1 MKSAAVILAA
11 GSSSRMGQSK
21 QTLDIHGE
29 KLLIRT
35 IQTVMRAG
43 VSRVIIVLG
52 SEEKAH
58 RDLIKELRVD
68 IIHNTGWQRGM
79 GSSLKAGLR
88 QLISNDPSTEVVV
101 VSVCDQ
107 PLLSPENI
115 QALINRYKETGKA
128 VIASEYSGAP
138 GVPAL
143 FHKSY
148 FERLMRLPDDQG
160 AKKIILENIGETSLV
175 PFPGGEVDLDTME
188 DYRSYLDTAG
198 DPP

>member
-21 QTLDIHGE
+21 QMLDIHGE
-29 KLLIRT
+29 KLLIKT
-35 IQTVMRAG
+35 IQSVMRAG
-43 VSRVIIVLG
+43 IPRVIIVLG
-52 SEEKAH
+52 AEEKAH
-58 RDLIKELRVD
+58 RDLIKDLPVEV
-68 IIHNTGWQRGM
+68 IHNADWRRGM
-79 GSSLKAGLR
+79 GSSLKAGIR
-88 QLISNDPSTEVVV
+88 QLITHDPATEVVV

-107 PLLSPENI
+107 PLLSPQNI
-115 QALINRYKETGKA
+115 QALITQYKETGKA

-143 FHKSY
+143 FHKSF

-160 AKKIILENIGETSLV
+160 AKRIILENIGEASLIR
-175 PFPGGEVDLDTME
+175 FPGGEIDLDTME

-198 DPP
+198 TA